1 MKFTILFSAALVA
14 CVLSARATTQST
26 AMPLTNSDPE
36 AAMTALFGDPVVV
49 KAKGFEIK
57 RSELDPM
64 VSGAKANA
72 EASGQGNVPEI
83 PALVLDKLITIHM
96 LMQVATAAD
105 KAAGQAD
112 ADKQYTNLLAKF
124 TSQDAFDRQLKMM
137 GMTRDQLRAK
147 AAEEATAQ
155 VALKREVNA
164 TATADE
170 VKKLYDDHSAK
181 FELPERIQARHIL
194 LMTID
199 PNTRLPLSTNTVAEK
214 RKQIEDIH
222 KQLLAGADFATLA
235 KQYSEDPGS
244 KANGGELPVFTRGQ
258 MVPEFEAAAFA
269 LKTNEISDVVTSP
282 FGFHLI
288 KLLDKIP
295 AKKFGFT
302 DPIPEADG
310 LTPEQICRTQ
320 LESQKIN
327 RLAPDYLKKLRA
339 DQQVDIVDA
348 NLKQLDAQ
356 VEAKEAAAAAAAT
369 DDSLPPTNK

>member
-1 MKFTILFSAALVA
+1 
-14 CVLSARATTQST
+14 
-26 AMPLTNSDPE
+26 
-36 AAMTALFGDPVVV
+36 
-49 KAKGFEIK
+49 
-57 RSELDPM
+57 
-64 VSGAKANA
+64 
-72 EASGQGNVPEI
+72 
-83 PALVLDKLITIHM
+83 
-96 LMQVATAAD
+96 
-105 KAAGQAD
+105 
-112 ADKQYTNLLAKF
+112 
-124 TSQDAFDRQLKMM
+124 
-137 GMTRDQLRAK
+137 
-147 AAEEATAQ
+147 
-155 VALKREVNA
+155 
-164 TATADE
+164 
-170 VKKLYDDHSAK
+170 
-181 FELPERIQARHIL
+181 
-194 LMTID
+194 
-199 PNTRLPLSTNTVAEK
+199 
-214 RKQIEDIH
+214 
-222 KQLLAGADFATLA
+222 
-235 KQYSEDPGS
+235 
-244 KANGGELPVFTRGQ
+244 